1 MVKRNIPA
9 LNGMLA
15 GVLAVVL
22 AVLLFTTP
30 GNVVLNY
37 NEQPSGISSMDTG
50 TRTSY
55 NYYGGDAYTG
65 IQQASADAARNV
77 KTQSEIIL
85 SGFRSLPRIVYGSMP
100 TGFNTDMTGYAAIL
114 LCMGLGMICHF
125 GTKLSDNKAKANFEK
140 KVIDAI
146 AALAPAEEPVEEVV
160 AEEIVTEETEEPV
173 PFSDPAPLTD
183 AE

>member
-1 MVKRNIPA
+1 MFKRNFPA
-9 LNGMLA
+9 LIGMLA

-22 AVLLFTTP
+22 AALLFTTP

-114 LCMGLGMICHF
+114 LCLGLGMICHF
-125 GTKLSDNKAKANFEK
+125 GTKLSDNKAKACFEQ

-173 PFSDPAPLTD
+173 TFSDPAPLTD

>member
-1 MVKRNIPA
+1 MFKRNLPA
-9 LNGMLA
+9 LAGILA

-22 AVLLFTTP
+22 AIVLFTTP

-37 NEQPSGISSMDTG
+37 NSRPSAMDTMDTG

-55 NYYGGDAYTG
+55 SYYGGDAYTG
-65 IQQASADAARNV
+65 MQQASADTARNV
-77 KTQSEIIL
+77 KIQSEIIQ

-114 LCMGLGMICHF
+114 LCLGLGMICHF
-125 GTKLSDNKAKANFEK
+125 GAKLSDNKAKASFEK
-140 KVIDAI
+140 QVIDAI
-146 AALAPAEEPVEEVV
+146 AALTPAEEPT
-160 AEEIVTEETEEPV
+160 AEKADEPV
-173 PFSDPAPLTD
+173 VVSAPEPMVD